1 MKSNLRILLLVLT
14 LLFIATAFSIR
25 KSISETDILD
35 LDTKYLTE
43 NLREREELIDDLFTD
58 SLYLKTFVNSDRY
71 PLQIKEISK
80 RYEEDD
86 IYLYLYKN
94 KKPVFWSSNM
104 YVPETEAGLKNDVSF
119 ITPENFSFVV
129 KRKKITDEITVL
141 ALIPIERSFVASSGY
156 FKTTQFFSFL
166 KTDNLRLAKF
176 GDSENIRNIYAK
188 DNTFLFSVK
197 LKDGKHN
204 SIFLKIQLICWI
216 LGTLCFVIWINGA
229 CLRLARKGY
238 PLLSIIILILTFFF
252 VRIIDIETNWLTQ
265 YSSLDIFDPRYY
277 AYSYLSPNLWSFLIN
292 NIAIFWI
299 LCFIKNIKDQWQIP
313 ANLIHKN
320 TGVFVY
326 YVLLSALY
334 FCFHWGF
341 NQITTLITHSPI
353 MHKDFV
359 QIFYLNPQTFFHV
372 LIYCLSILSLI
383 YLTDLILTFGK
394 GICQKATLNINIQ
407 LVTIVQFLIIGA
419 ISQDFSLFNVLVGLL
434 VMIRSFDHS
443 MFKEN
448 NLSTHVVSLIILS
461 LISTIKYAE
470 AVKETQKEQM
480 KITLT
485 TLESDDDIE
494 AISRFSEIENKLLS
508 DHQLKHLIEIS
519 LPNTDTKVISEYIKG
534 KYLSGYLS
542 KYEFRGYY
550 YYNETP
556 LTKYST
562 NKINEY
568 REKVIN
574 KSIKVNETNLFYK
587 VQTEIGTYEYFCIIT
602 IPLANEQNISLIL
615 DFKSKAFNPNFP
627 FPVLTESQSAEG
639 VSPQRVIK
647 DSFALYKNGNLVTQN
662 GKYTYPNSDNN
673 YPKTTNEFVY
683 YDDNNGFYHILYKP
697 NKETTIIV
705 SRPYQSYWQYIA
717 VASLAFLTLYLA
729 LLISKFILVIV
740 PKYVRQD
747 FRLRNINYQLR
758 ILFSRIRYST
768 RIQTLVISSVL
779 IAIVISGLITFFS
792 ISYQSQKNTEGQR
805 LNYISE
811 LVTKLETRAL
821 IDTVGDATADLKSL
835 MTSISEVL
843 ITDFNL
849 YDKNGKLFFTT
860 QPKIYDQKL
869 MSEYIN
875 PDAFITLNVLK
886 KTETQNNESI
896 ADFNY
901 VSSYA
906 TIRNSNY
913 HTIAYLGI
921 PYFDANVNASESR
934 GILLN
939 TILNVYTIIIIVFV
953 FLSVYISN
961 KITEPLQIIRKKLS
975 QTNLGGKQNEP
986 LYWEK
991 NDEIGVLVK
1000 EYNFMLVKLEE
1011 NAKQLRN
1018 AERESAWREMA
1029 KQVAHEIK
1037 NPLTP
1042 MKLGIQQ
1049 LSRSFYENDPRLK
1062 ERFQKISTSFIQQID
1077 ALSHIASEFSAFAKL
1092 PDTNL
1097 VPIDLIAKINKS
1109 LNVYNNNQNT
1119 AIVFENHTNLQHIT
1133 VLGDRDQ
1140 LLRSFNNLL
1149 KNAIEATSRRRKHRI
1164 NIQVYLPDENWV
1176 RIVIHDNGDGIA
1188 QDVIPNI
1195 FRPNFT
1201 TKSSGTGLG
1210 LAFVKQ
1216 TIDGMGG
1223 KITFK
1228 TEINVGTSFF
1238 IEIPLHKDTSAS
1250 S

>member
-1 MKSNLRILLLVLT
+1 MKNNLRILLLVLT

-25 KSISETDILD
+25 KSISDTDILE
-35 LDTKYLTE
+35 LDTKHLTE
-43 NLREREELIDDLFTD
+43 NLRAKEKLVDHIFAD

-71 PLQIKEISK
+71 PLQLKEISQ
-80 RYEEDD
+80 RYEEENV
-86 IYLYLYKN
+86 YLYLYKN
-94 KKPVFWSSNM
+94 KKPIFWSSNM
-104 YVPETEAGLKNDVSF
+104 YVPETEAGLKNETSF
-119 ITPENFSFVV
+119 IKTENFSFVV
-129 KRKKITDEITVL
+129 KKKKISDEISVL
-141 ALIPIERSFVASSGY
+141 ALIPIERSFNASSGY

-166 KTDNLRLAKF
+166 KTDNLRFANL
-176 GDSENIRNIYAK
+176 GDSENIKNIYAK

-197 LKDGKHN
+197 LKEGKHN

-216 LGTLCFVIWINGA
+216 LGTLCFVIWVNGA
-229 CLRLARKGY
+229 CLTLARRGY
-238 PLLSIIILILTFFF
+238 PFLSVIILLLTFFL
-252 VRIIDIETNWLTQ
+252 VRIIDIETNWFTQ

-299 LCFIKNIKDQWQIP
+299 LCFAKNIKDQWQIP
-313 ANLIHKN
+313 NKLKQRNIGVLI
-320 TGVFVY
+320 Y
-326 YVLLSALY
+326 YLLLSALY
-334 FCFHWGF
+334 ICFHWGF
-341 NQITTLITHSPI
+341 DQITTLITHSPI
-353 MHKDFV
+353 THKDFV
-359 QIFYLNPQTFFHV
+359 QIFYLNPQTFIHA
-372 LIYCLSILSLI
+372 LIYSLSILSLI
-383 YLTDLILTFGK
+383 YLTDLILGFGK
-394 GICQKATLNINIQ
+394 AVCHKATLNINIQ
-407 LVTIVQFLIIGA
+407 LITIVQFLILGTIN
-419 ISQDFSLFNVLVGLL
+419 QDFSLFNVLVGVLIM
-434 VMIRSFDHS
+434 VRSFDYS
-443 MFKEN
+443 MFKDN
-448 NLSTHVVSLIILS
+448 NLSTHVVSLVALA

-470 AVKETQKEQM
+470 AVKETQQEQM

-494 AISRFSEIENKLLS
+494 AISRFSDIEYNLQS
-508 DHQLKHLIEIS
+508 DQQLKHLIEIS
-519 LPNTDTKVISEYIKG
+519 LPNPDTKMISEYIKR
-534 KYLSGYLS
+534 KYLGGYLS
-542 KYEFRGYY
+542 KYEFRAYY

-556 LTKYST
+556 LGKYAG
-562 NKINEY
+562 NKMDEY

-574 KSIKVNETNLFYK
+574 KSIKVNETDLFYK
-587 VQTEIGTYEYFCIIT
+587 VQTEIGTYEYFCIVT
-602 IPLANEQNISLIL
+602 FPVANEQNISVIL

-627 FPVLTESQSAEG
+627 FPVLTESQSEEG

-647 DSFALYKNGNLVTQN
+647 DSFALYKNGNLITQN
-662 GKYTYPNSDNN
+662 GKYTYPNSDNS
-673 YPKTTNEFVY
+673 YPQKTHEFLY
-683 YDDNNGFYHILYKP
+683 LDDNNGFYHIIYKP

-705 SRPYQSYWQYIA
+705 SKPHHSYWQYIA
-717 VASLAFLTLYLA
+717 VASVAFLTLYLA
-729 LLISKFILVIV
+729 LAISKFLLVII
-740 PKYVRQD
+740 PKYLRQD
-747 FRLRNINYQLR
+747 FKLRNISYQVR
-758 ILFSRIRYST
+758 IILSRIRYST

-792 ISYQSQKNTEGQR
+792 VSYQSQKNIESQR

-821 IDTVGDATADLKSL
+821 IDTVGDATTDLKAL
-835 MTSISEVL
+835 MTSMSDVL

-869 MSEYIN
+869 VSEYIN

-921 PYFDANVNASESR
+921 PYFDSSAYDSENRS
-934 GILLN
+934 ILLN

-1049 LSRSFYENDPRLK
+1049 LSRSFYENDPRLT

-1109 LNVYNNNQNT
+1109 LDVYNNNQNT
-1119 AIVFENHTNLQHIT
+1119 AIVFENHTKLQKII

-1149 KNAIEATSRRRKHRI
+1149 KNAIEATSRRRKHKI
-1164 NIQVYLPDENWV
+1164 NIQAHLLEDNWV
-1176 RIVIHDNGDGIA
+1176 QIIVHDNGDGIA
-1188 QDVIPNI
+1188 RDVIPNI
-1195 FRPNFT
+1195 FSPNFT

-1223 KITFK
+1223 KITFQ
-1228 TEINVGTSFF
+1228 TEINIGTSFF
-1238 IEIPLHKDTSAS
+1238 IEIPLHKESL
-1250 S
+1250 

>member
-1 MKSNLRILLLVLT
+1 MKNNLRILLLVLT

-43 NLREREELIDDLFTD
+43 NLRSREKLIDDIFAD
-58 SLYLKTFVNSDRY
+58 PLYLKTFLNSDRY
-71 PLQIKEISK
+71 PLQLKEISQ

-86 IYLYLYKN
+86 VYLYLYKN

-104 YVPETEAGLKNDVSF
+104 YVPETEAGLKNNISF
-119 ITPENFSFVV
+119 IKTENFSFVV
-129 KRKKITDEITVL
+129 KKKIISEEISVL
-141 ALIPIERSFVASSGY
+141 ALIPIERSFNASSGY
-156 FKTTQFFSFL
+156 LKTTQFFRFL
-166 KTDNLRLAKF
+166 KTDNLRLANF
-176 GDSENIRNIYAK
+176 GDSENIRNIYAQ
-188 DNTFLFSVK
+188 DNSFLFSVK
-197 LKDGKHN
+197 LKEGKHN

-216 LGTLCFVIWINGA
+216 LGTLCFVIWVNGT
-229 CLRLARKGY
+229 CLQLARKGY
-238 PLLSIIILILTFFF
+238 PSLSVIILILTFFL
-252 VRIIDIETNWLTQ
+252 VRIVDIETNWFTQ

-292 NIAIFWI
+292 NIAIFWV
-299 LCFIKNIKDQWQIP
+299 LCFVKNIKDHWRTP
-313 ANLIHKN
+313 VKLKEKN
-320 TGVFVY
+320 IGVLLY
-326 YVLLSALY
+326 YLLLSALY
-334 FCFHWGF
+334 LAFHWGF
-341 NQITTLITHSPI
+341 NQVTTLITHSPI
-353 MHKDFV
+353 TDKDFV
-359 QIFYLNPQTFFHV
+359 QIFHLNPQTLTHV
-372 LIYCLSILSLI
+372 VIYCLSVLSLI
-383 YLTDLILTFGK
+383 YLTDLVLTFGK
-394 GICQKATLNINIQ
+394 SVCGRATLNINIQ
-407 LVTIVQFLIIGA
+407 LITIVQFLILGA
-419 ISQDFSLFNVLVGLL
+419 VNQDFSLFNVLVGILIM
-434 VMIRSFDHS
+434 VRSFDYS
-443 MFKEN
+443 MFKDN
-448 NLSTHVVSLIILS
+448 NLSTHVVSLVALA
-461 LISTIKYAE
+461 LITTIKYAE
-470 AVKETQKEQM
+470 AVKETQQEHM

-485 TLESDDDIE
+485 TLESDDDVE
-494 AISRFSEIENKLLS
+494 AISRFSDIEYNLS
-508 DHQLKHLIEIS
+508 NDQQLRHLIEIS
-519 LPNTDTKVISEYIKG
+519 LPNPNTKMINEYIKQ
-534 KYLSGYLS
+534 KYLGGYLS

-550 YYNETP
+550 YFNDVPLGKYN
-556 LTKYST
+556 S
-562 NKINEY
+562 NKIEEY

-574 KSIKVNETNLFYK
+574 KSVKVNETNLFYK
-587 VQTEIGTYEYFCIIT
+587 VQTEIGTYEYFCVINF
-602 IPLANEQNISLIL
+602 PVGNEQSVSLIL

-639 VSPQRVIK
+639 FSPQRVIK
-647 DSFALYKNGNLVTQN
+647 DSFALYKNGTLVTQN
-662 GKYTYPNSDNN
+662 GKYTYPNSDSS
-673 YPKTTNEFVY
+673 YPQTVHEFVY
-683 YDDNNGFYHILYKP
+683 LDDNNGYYHIIYKP
-697 NKETTIIV
+697 NNETTIMV
-705 SRPYQSYWQYIA
+705 SKPYHSYWQYIA

-729 LLISKFILVIV
+729 LAISKFLLVIV
-740 PKYVRQD
+740 PKYARQD
-747 FRLRNINYQLR
+747 FKLRNISYQLR
-758 ILFSRIRYST
+758 VIFSRIRYST

-792 ISYQSQKNTEGQR
+792 ISYQSQKNIESQR

-821 IDTVGDATADLKSL
+821 IDTVGDATEDLKAL
-835 MTSISEVL
+835 MTSMSDVL
-843 ITDFNL
+843 ISDFNL

-869 MSEYIN
+869 VSEYIN

-886 KTETQNNESI
+886 KTETQNNELI
-896 ADFNY
+896 GDFSY
-901 VSSYA
+901 ASSYA

-913 HTIAYLGI
+913 HTVAYLGI
-921 PYFDANVNASESR
+921 PYFDSNANDSESR
-934 GILLN
+934 SILLN

-1049 LSRSFYENDPRLK
+1049 LSRSFYENDPRLT

-1109 LNVYNNNQNT
+1109 LDVYNNNQNT
-1119 AIVFENHTNLQHIT
+1119 AIVFENHTNMKKII

-1149 KNAIEATSRRRKHRI
+1149 KNAIEATSRRKRHKI
-1164 NIQVYLPDENWV
+1164 NIQAHLLQDDWV
-1176 RIVIHDNGDGIA
+1176 QIIVHDNGDGISRE
-1188 QDVIPNI
+1188 VIPNI
-1195 FRPNFT
+1195 FSPNFT

-1223 KITFK
+1223 KITFQ

-1238 IEIPLHKDTSAS
+1238 IEIPLYKAPL
-1250 S
+1250 

>member
-1 MKSNLRILLLVLT
+1 MKNNLRILLLVLT

-43 NLREREELIDDLFTD
+43 NLRKREALIDNIFTD
-58 SLYLKTFVNSDRY
+58 SLYLKTFINSDRY
-71 PLQIKEISK
+71 PLQIKEISQ
-80 RYEEDD
+80 RYEEDF

-94 KKPVFWSSNM
+94 KKPIFWSSNM
-104 YVPETEAGLKNDVSF
+104 YVPETEAGLKNDVTF
-119 ITPENFSFVV
+119 IKPDNFSFVV
-129 KRKKITDEITVL
+129 KRKKITDEISIL
-141 ALIPIERSFVASSGY
+141 ALIPIERSFNASSGY

-166 KTDNLRLAKF
+166 NTDNLRLANF

-197 LKDGKHN
+197 LKEGKHN

-216 LGTLCFVIWINGA
+216 LGTLCFVLWVNGA
-229 CLRLARKGY
+229 CLNLARRGR
-238 PLLSIIILILTFFF
+238 PLLSVIILSLTFFL
-252 VRIIDIETNWLTQ
+252 VRIIDIETNWFTQ

-299 LCFIKNIKDQWQIP
+299 ICFIKNIKKQCQIP
-313 ANLIHKN
+313 SRLIHTN
-320 TGVFVY
+320 WGAFVY
-326 YVLLSALY
+326 YILLSALY
-334 FCFHWGF
+334 LSFFWSF
-341 NQITTLITHSPI
+341 DQVTTLITHSPI
-353 MHKDFV
+353 MNKDFV
-359 QIFYLNPQTFFHV
+359 QVFYLNPQTIFHV

-383 YLTDLILTFGK
+383 YLTDLVLAFGK
-394 GICQKATLNINIQ
+394 AVCKKVTLNLNIQ
-407 LVTIVQFLIIGA
+407 LVTIVQFLVLAA
-419 ISQDFSLFNVLVGLL
+419 ITQDFSLFNVLVGLL
-434 VMIRSFDHS
+434 IMIRSFDYA
-443 MFKEN
+443 MFKDN
-448 NLSTHVVSLIILS
+448 NLSTHVVSLVTLA

-470 AVKETQKEQM
+470 AVKETQQEQM
-480 KITLT
+480 KVTLM
-485 TLESDDDIE
+485 TLESDDDVE
-494 AISRFSEIENKLLS
+494 AISRFSEIENSLLN
-508 DHQLKHLIEIS
+508 DQQLKHLIEIS
-519 LPNTDTKVISEYIKG
+519 LPNTDTKVINEYLKQ
-534 KYLSGYLS
+534 KYLDGYLS

-556 LTKYST
+556 LGKYSG
-562 NKINEY
+562 NKIEEY

-587 VQTEIGTYEYFCIIT
+587 AQTEIGTYEYFCIVS
-602 IPLANEQNISLIL
+602 IPLANEQSISLIL
-615 DFKSKAFNPNFP
+615 DLKSKAFNPNFP
-627 FPVLTESQSAEG
+627 FPVLIESQSVEG
-639 VSPQRVIK
+639 NSPQRVIK

-673 YPKTTNEFVY
+673 YPKTTQEFVY
-683 YDDNNGFYHILYKP
+683 LDDNNGFYHIIYKP
-697 NKETTIIV
+697 NRETTIIV
-705 SRPYQSYWQYIA
+705 SKQHQSYWQYIA

-729 LLISKFILVIV
+729 LLISNFVLVII
-740 PKYVRQD
+740 PKYARHD
-747 FRLRNINYQLR
+747 FKLRNISYQIR
-758 ILFSRIRYST
+758 IILSRIRYST

-779 IAIVISGLITFFS
+779 VAIVISGLITFFS
-792 ISYQSQKNTEGQR
+792 ISYQSKKSTEEQR

-821 IDTVGDATADLKSL
+821 IDTVGDATTDLKSL
-835 MTSISEVL
+835 MTSLSDLLIS
-843 ITDFNL
+843 DFNL

-869 MSEYIN
+869 LSEYIN

-886 KTETQNNESI
+886 KTETQNSESI
-896 ADFNY
+896 ADFSY

-913 HTIAYLGI
+913 HTIAYLGV
-921 PYFDANVNASESR
+921 PYFDSNANASESR

-939 TILNVYTIIIIVFV
+939 TILNVYTVILIVFV

-1049 LSRSFYENDPRLK
+1049 LSRSFYENDPRLQ
-1062 ERFQKISTSFIQQID
+1062 ERFQKVSTSFIQQID

-1097 VPIDLIAKINKS
+1097 APIDLIAKINKS
-1109 LNVYNNNQNT
+1109 IDVYNNNQNT
-1119 AIVFENHTNLQHIT
+1119 AIVFENHTNMHRII

-1149 KNAIEATSRRRKHRI
+1149 KNAIEATSRRRKHKI
-1164 NIQVYLPDENWV
+1164 NIHAHLLNEDWV
-1176 RIVIHDNGDGIA
+1176 QIIVNDNGDGIA
-1188 QDVIPNI
+1188 EEVIPNI

-1223 KITFK
+1223 KITFQTK
-1228 TEINVGTSFF
+1228 LNVGTSFVM
-1238 IEIPLHKDTSAS
+1238 EIPLYKDTL
-1250 S
+1250 

>member
-1 MKSNLRILLLVLT
+1 MKNNLRVLLLVLT

-25 KSISETDILD
+25 KSITETDILD
-35 LDTKYLTE
+35 LDTRHLTE
-43 NLREREELIDDLFTD
+43 NLQEREKLIDEIFSD

-80 RYEEDD
+80 KYEADQ

-94 KKPVFWSSNM
+94 KKPIFWSSNM
-104 YVPETEAGLKNDVSF
+104 FVPETEAGLKNDVSF
-119 ITPENFSFVV
+119 IKMDNFSFVV
-129 KRKKITDEITVL
+129 KRKKLAENMSIL
-141 ALIPIERSFVASSGY
+141 ALIPIERTFNASSGY

-166 KTDNLRLAKF
+166 RTDNLRLANF

-197 LKDGKHN
+197 LKEGKHN

-216 LGTLCFVIWINGA
+216 LGTLSFVLWVNGT
-229 CLRLARKGY
+229 CLHLARRGR
-238 PLLSIIILILTFFF
+238 PFLSVVLLIFTFFL
-252 VRIIDIETNWLTQ
+252 VRIIDIETNWFTQ
-265 YSSLDIFDPRYY
+265 YSSLEIFDPRYY
-277 AYSYLSPNLWSFLIN
+277 AYNYFSPNLWSFLIN
-292 NIAIFWI
+292 SIAIFWI
-299 LCFIKNIKDQWQIP
+299 IFFIKRIKNEFKLPPLFKQNNI
-313 ANLIHKN
+313 
-320 TGVFVY
+320 GVLAY
-326 YVLLSALY
+326 YFLLSALY
-334 FCFHWGF
+334 LAFLWLF
-341 NQITTLITHSPI
+341 NQVITLITHSPSTY
-353 MHKDFV
+353 KDFV
-359 QIFYLNPQTFFHV
+359 QVFYLNPKMFLHV
-372 LIYCLSILSLI
+372 LIYSLSILSLI
-383 YLTDLILTFGK
+383 NLTDLILAFGK
-394 GICQKATLNINIQ
+394 TVCKKATLNLNIQ
-407 LVTIVQFLIIGA
+407 LITIVQFLIIGA
-419 ISQDFSLFNVLVGLL
+419 INQDFSLFNVLIGLL
-434 VMIRSFDHS
+434 IMIRSFDQS
-443 MFKEN
+443 IFKEN
-448 NLSTHVVSLIILS
+448 NMSTHVVSLVVLAIM
-461 LISTIKYAE
+461 STIKYAE
-470 AVKETQKEQM
+470 AVKSTQQEQM
-480 KITLT
+480 KLTLT
-485 TLESDDDIE
+485 TLESEDDVE
-494 AISRFSEIENKLLS
+494 AIAHFSEIESSLLN
-508 DHQLKHLIEIS
+508 DQQLKHLIQIS
-519 LPNTDTKVISEYIKG
+519 LPNTDAKVISEYLKR
-534 KYLSGYLS
+534 KYLNGYLS

-550 YYNETP
+550 YFNDQP
-556 LTKYST
+556 LANYTG
-562 NKINEY
+562 NKIVEY

-574 KSIKVNETNLFYK
+574 RSIKVGETNLFYK
-587 VQTEIGTYEYFCIIT
+587 VQTEIGTYEYFCIAS
-602 IPLANEQNISLIL
+602 IPLDNEQTISFIL

-627 FPVLTESQSAEG
+627 FPVLTESQSEEG
-639 VSPQRVIK
+639 IRPQRVIK
-647 DSFALYKNGNLVTQN
+647 DSFAFYKNGSLVTQN
-662 GKYTYPNSDNN
+662 GKYTYSNTDSGYPKKTHEFIFLDNN
-673 YPKTTNEFVY
+673 
-683 YDDNNGFYHILYKP
+683 DGFSHILYKP
-697 NKETTIIV
+697 NPETSIV
-705 SRPYQSYWQYIA
+705 VSKPNQTYWQYIA
-717 VASLAFLTLYLA
+717 IASLSFLTLYLTLTLA
-729 LLISKFILVIV
+729 QFVLTIV
-740 PKYVRQD
+740 PKYVKPN
-747 FRLRNINYQLR
+747 FKLKNFSYQVR
-758 ILFSRIRYST
+758 SIFSRIRYST

-792 ISYQSQKNTEGQR
+792 ISYQSEKNTQSQR

-811 LVTKLETRAL
+811 LVTKLETHAL
-821 IDTVGDATADLKSL
+821 IDTVGDATGDLKSL
-835 MTSISEVL
+835 MTSISDVL
-843 ITDFNL
+843 ISDFNL

-869 MSEYIN
+869 VSEYIN

-886 KTETQNNESI
+886 KTETQNKETI
-896 ADFNY
+896 ADFDY

-913 HTIAYLGI
+913 HTVAYLGI
-921 PYFDANVNASESR
+921 PYFDANENDSESK

-1062 ERFQKISTSFIQQID
+1062 ERFEKISTSFIQQID

-1097 VPIDLIAKINKS
+1097 VPINIIAKINKS
-1109 LNVYNNNQNT
+1109 INVYNNNHNT
-1119 AIVFENHTNLQHIT
+1119 AIIFDNYTHKNEII

-1149 KNAIEATSRRRKHRI
+1149 KNAIEATSRRRKHKIHVEVRFSK
-1164 NIQVYLPDENWV
+1164 ENWIQ
-1176 RIVIHDNGDGIA
+1176 IVVHDNGDGIP
-1188 QDVIPNI
+1188 QEIIPNI

-1216 TIDGMGG
+1216 TVDGMGG
-1223 KITFK
+1223 KITFE
-1228 TEINVGTSFF
+1228 TEMNVGTSFY
-1238 IEIPLHKDTSAS
+1238 IDIPLYKEGG
-1250 S
+1250 

>member
-1 MKSNLRILLLVLT
+1 MKNNLRILLLVLT
-14 LLFIATAFSIR
+14 LLLIATAFSIR

-35 LDTKYLTE
+35 LDTRYLTE
-43 NLREREELIDDLFTD
+43 NLRDRENQIDHIFAD

-80 RYEEDD
+80 RYEEED

-94 KKPVFWSSNM
+94 SKPIFWSSNM
-104 YVPETEAGLKNDVSF
+104 YVPETDAGLKNNVSF
-119 ITPENFSFVV
+119 INPENFSFVV
-129 KRKKITDEITVL
+129 KKKKITDEISIL
-141 ALIPIERSFVASSGY
+141 ALIPIERSFNASNGY

-166 KTDNLRLAKF
+166 KADNIRLANL

-197 LKDGKHN
+197 LKEGKHN

-216 LGTLCFVIWINGA
+216 LGTLCFVIWVNGA
-229 CLRLARKGY
+229 CLNLARKGY
-238 PLLSIIILILTFFF
+238 PFLSVLILTLTLFL
-252 VRIIDIETNWLTQ
+252 VRIIDIETNWFTQ

-299 LCFIKNIKDQWQIP
+299 LCFIRNIKKEWQVSSKLKQKKLGV
-313 ANLIHKN
+313 LI
-320 TGVFVY
+320 Y
-326 YVLLSALY
+326 YILLSALY
-334 FCFHWGF
+334 ICFHWGF
-341 NQITTLITHSPI
+341 HQVTTLITHSPI

-359 QIFYLNPQTFFHV
+359 QIFYINPQTYLHV

-383 YLTDLILTFGK
+383 YLTDLILKFGK
-394 GICQKATLNINIQ
+394 EVCQRSTLNINIQ
-407 LVTIVQFLIIGA
+407 LITIVQFLILGA
-419 ISQDFSLFNVLVGLL
+419 VNQDFSLFNVLVGVLIM
-434 VMIRSFDHS
+434 VRSFDHS
-443 MFKEN
+443 MFKDN
-448 NLSTHVVSLIILS
+448 NLSTQVVSLVTLA

-470 AVKETQKEQM
+470 AVKETQQEQM

-485 TLESDDDIE
+485 TLESDDDVE
-494 AISRFSEIENKLLS
+494 AISRFSEIEHSLLN
-508 DHQLKHLIEIS
+508 DQQLKHHIEIS
-519 LPNTDTKVISEYIKG
+519 LPNTDTKVISEYLKR
-534 KYLSGYLS
+534 KYLGGYLS

-550 YYNETP
+550 YYNDVP
-556 LTKYST
+556 LGKYT
-562 NKINEY
+562 GNKIAEY

-574 KSIKVNETNLFYK
+574 KSVKVNETNLFYK
-587 VQTEIGTYEYFCIIT
+587 VKTEIGTYEYFCIIT
-602 IPLANEQNISLIL
+602 FPIANEQSISLIL
-615 DFKSKAFNPNFP
+615 DLKSKAFNPNFP

-639 VSPQRVIK
+639 VNPQRVIK
-647 DSFALYKNGNLVTQN
+647 DSFALYKNGNLITQN

-673 YPKTTNEFVY
+673 YPKTTHEFIY
-683 YDDNNGFYHILYKP
+683 LDDNNGFYHIIYKP
-697 NKETTIIV
+697 NAETTIIV
-705 SRPYQSYWQYIA
+705 SRQYHSYWQYIA
-717 VASLAFLTLYLA
+717 VASIAFLTLYLA
-729 LLISKFILVIV
+729 LTVSKFLLVIL
-740 PKYVRQD
+740 PRYISQD
-747 FRLRNINYQLR
+747 FKLRNINYQLR
-758 ILFSRIRYST
+758 IIFSRIRYST

-779 IAIVISGLITFFS
+779 IAIIISGLITFFS
-792 ISYQSQKNTEGQR
+792 INYQSQKNTETQR

-821 IDTVGDATADLKSL
+821 IDTVGDATTDLKVL

-849 YDKNGKLFFTT
+849 YDKNGRLFFTT

-869 MSEYIN
+869 VSEYIN

-886 KTETQNNESI
+886 KTETQNKESI

-913 HTIAYLGI
+913 HTVAYLGI
-921 PYFDANVNASESR
+921 PYFDSNANESESR
-934 GILLN
+934 SVLLN
-939 TILNVYTIIIIVFV
+939 TILNVYTIIVIVFV

-1049 LSRSFYENDPRLK
+1049 LSRSFYENDPKLT

-1109 LNVYNNNQNT
+1109 LDVYNNNQNT
-1119 AIVFENHTNLQHIT
+1119 AIVFENHTKLKKII
-1133 VLGDRDQ
+1133 VLGDKDQ

-1149 KNAIEATSRRRKHRI
+1149 KNAIEATSRRRRHKI
-1164 NIQVYLPDENWV
+1164 NIQAYLLDEDWV
-1176 RIVIHDNGDGIA
+1176 QIIVRDNGDGIS

-1195 FRPNFT
+1195 FTPNFT

-1223 KITFK
+1223 KITFQ

-1238 IEIPLHKDTSAS
+1238 IEIPLYKETI
-1250 S
+1250 